1 MFLRSPGATD
11 PVPGDRAGI
20 RMTTFV
26 ATANKPLSVR
36 FSNLF
41 KPRDIFLHDGKS
53 LRRFTIGA
61 KLQMAVTGA
70 LAFLIVWSV
79 VATIAAFNAMSGD
92 VARMQRQVSQMQVD
106 VDAMRLAVNDRA
118 AQLEQRTA
126 FLGTMLAG
134 HASATQLSQ
143 QLPQNTET
151 PNNPRAAAMLEG
163 FDRVDAMQTTMAD
176 RIQTMTRQRYN
187 EAAAALRAR
196 GFDPARFQAYRGQG
210 GPLEPVADAGDDADP
225 RFRALF
231 MTWRALDQLETGAA
245 SIPSARPIVTSVN
258 FTSGYGVR
266 SDPFR
271 GSAAMHP
278 GIDLAGPMGTPVY
291 ATADGV
297 VDRSEWNNGG
307 YGNLIEITHAQGIQT
322 RFGHLS
328 QRLVQI
334 GQRIHRGQLI
344 GLMGSTGRSTGSHLH
359 YEVRIDGR
367 PVNPIPF
374 MQQPAATMAALQ
386 RPAAIGGPA
395 AGSR

>member
-1 MFLRSPGATD
+1 
-11 PVPGDRAGI
+11 
-20 RMTTFV
+20 MTSFV
-26 ATANKPLSVR
+26 ATANQPLSVKFR
-36 FSNLF
+36 NIF

-61 KLQMAVTGA
+61 KLQLAVTA
-70 LAFLIVWSV
+70 AVVFLIIWSV
-79 VATIAAFNAMSGD
+79 FATITAFNAMSGD
-92 VARMQRQVSQMQVD
+92 VARMQRQVSQMETD
-106 VDAMRLAVNDRA
+106 VQAMRVAVNDRA
-118 AQLEQRTA
+118 TQLEQRTA
-126 FLGTMLAG
+126 FLNMMLAG

-143 QLPQNTET
+143 QLPQNAAT
-151 PNNPRAAAMLEG
+151 PSNPRAAAMLEG
-163 FDRVDAMQTTMAD
+163 FARVDAMQTAMAD
-176 RIQTMTRQRYN
+176 RLQAMTRQRYDQ
-187 EAAAALRAR
+187 AATALRAR
-196 GFDPARFQAYRGQG
+196 GFDPARFYTGQG
-210 GPLEPVADAGDDADP
+210 GPLEPAAAGDDADP
-225 RFRALF
+225 RFRTLF

-278 GIDLAGPMGTPVY
+278 GIDLAGPLGTPVY

-307 YGNLIEITHAQGIQT
+307 YGNLIEITHGQGIQT

-328 QRLVQI
+328 QRLVQA

-386 RPAAIGGPA
+386 RPPAIGGPA